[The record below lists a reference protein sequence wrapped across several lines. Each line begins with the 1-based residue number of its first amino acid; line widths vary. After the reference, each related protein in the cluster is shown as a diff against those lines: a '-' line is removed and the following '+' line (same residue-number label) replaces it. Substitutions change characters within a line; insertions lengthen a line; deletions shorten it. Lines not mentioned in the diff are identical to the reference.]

1 MSYNTNPN
9 TNTNSTDSSSDS
21 KAPTKHITIVRSN
34 ATASKPKKEK
44 DKGNEGE
51 KEKSAESISHE
62 CQCNQLQ
69 EVLPHDRQV
78 ATINQLF
85 FGENGDVHAF
95 YSALI
100 SKKCAG
106 YKQQDVANN
115 IYDQRW
121 FVTRDEVIELL
132 VASKLKCYYCRRPC
146 YVHYSE
152 SFCHEQWTLERLSN
166 DQGHNRANVVISC
179 LKCNLN
185 RGTKSSDKFK
195 MGKQIRFTKTF

>member
-1 MSYNTNPN
+1 MTR
-9 TNTNSTDSSSDS
+9 TT
-21 KAPTKHITIVRSN
+21 
-34 ATASKPKKEK
+34 ATKPKTQTAPAPATTVSES
-44 DKGNEGE
+44 DRTMG
-51 KEKSAESISHE
+51 SANTE
-62 CQCNQLQ
+62 CTECTD
-69 EVLPHDRQV
+69 VFPHAQQV

-85 FGENGDVHAF
+85 FGDNGDVHAF
-95 YSALI
+95 YSTLI

-106 YKQQDVANN
+106 YKQQDVAND

-121 FVTRDEVIELL
+121 FVTHDEVVELL
-132 VASKLKCYYCRRPC
+132 VASKLKCYYCRGPC
-146 YVHYSE
+146 YIHYAE
-152 SFCHEQWTLERLSN
+152 SFCQEQWTLERLSN

>member
-1 MSYNTNPN
+1 MNLHDANSGSNT
-9 TNTNSTDSSSDS
+9 T
-21 KAPTKHITIVRSN
+21 TKCITIVRN
-34 ATASKPKKEK
+34 AKLVAQKTKKEK
-44 DKGNEGE
+44 ENVKDQENERERGQMSKTNFDVCE
-51 KEKSAESISHE
+51 YTKNG
-62 CQCNQLQ
+62 QQ

-85 FGENGDVHAF
+85 FGENGDVHVF

-146 YVHYSE
+146 YIHYSE